1 MWLKIIIITII
12 IITIIIITIIIITI
26 ITIIIIIVI
35 IMYHSF
41 FAEIFQ
47 SWQKGKTSQMDSGKL
62 KKKLHEIGFRCYDRI
77 GQQSFWNLFLH

>member
-12 IITIIIITIIIITI
+12 IITIIIITIITI
-26 ITIIIIIVI
+26 ITIIIIIII
-35 IMYHSF
+35 IMSHSF

-62 KKKLHEIGFRCYDRI
+62 KKKLHEIGLRCYDRI

>member
-1 MWLKIIIITII
+1 MLLSVSLTMWLK
-12 IITIIIITIIIITI
+12 IIIITIIIITI

-47 SWQKGKTSQMDSGKL
+47 S
-62 KKKLHEIGFRCYDRI
+62 
-77 GQQSFWNLFLH
+77 

>member
-12 IITIIIITIIIITI
+12 IITIIII
-26 ITIIIIIVI
+26 IIIVI
-35 IMYHSF
+35 IMNHLF

-62 KKKLHEIGFRCYDRI
+62 KKKLHEIGLRCYDRI

>member
-1 MWLKIIIITII
+1 MWLKII

-62 KKKLHEIGFRCYDRI
+62 KKKLHKIGFRCYDRI
-77 GQQSFWNLFLH
+77 GLQSFWNLFLH

>member
-12 IITIIIITIIIITI
+12 IITIITTI
-26 ITIIIIIVI
+26 IIIIIVI

-77 GQQSFWNLFLH
+77 GQKSFWNLFLH

>member
-12 IITIIIITIIIITI
+12 IITIITI
-26 ITIIIIIVI
+26 IIIIIVI

-77 GQQSFWNLFLH
+77 GQQSFCNLFLH

>member
-12 IITIIIITIIIITI
+12 IITIIIITIITI
-26 ITIIIIIVI
+26 IIIIIVI

-62 KKKLHEIGFRCYDRI
+62 KKKLHKIGFRCYDRI
-77 GQQSFWNLFLH
+77 GLQSFWNLFLH